1 MPDVE
6 PLPPTG
12 GTDRTGTSVC
22 TAPVRTQI
30 PRDVYYEDVEIGA
43 RYRTPA
49 RTISAAD
56 IAAFCAVTGDHHPL
70 HTDAAYARSQ
80 GFADVIVHGL
90 FCLSIMEGLKTAS
103 GLYEHTSVASLGW
116 DAVKFL
122 APVVAGDAVHV
133 EFAFTAKRPASRGD
147 RSVVTEEVL
156 LLDQT
161 GRVVVSAIH
170 AALVI
175 MRPNANQD

>member
-1 MPDVE
+1 MPDAE
-6 PLPPTG
+6 PLSLNG
-12 GTDRTGTSVC
+12 GAGRVEAAMC
-22 TAPVRTQI
+22 AIPVRTQI
-30 PRDVYYEDVEIGA
+30 PRDVFYEDVEIGA

-49 RTISAAD
+49 RTISASD

-116 DAVKFL
+116 DAVKFR
-122 APVVAGDAVHV
+122 APVVAEDAVHV
-133 EFAFTAKRPASRGD
+133 EFAFTAKRLTSRGD
-147 RSVVTEEVL
+147 RGIVTEEVL

-161 GRVVVSAIH
+161 GRVVVSATH